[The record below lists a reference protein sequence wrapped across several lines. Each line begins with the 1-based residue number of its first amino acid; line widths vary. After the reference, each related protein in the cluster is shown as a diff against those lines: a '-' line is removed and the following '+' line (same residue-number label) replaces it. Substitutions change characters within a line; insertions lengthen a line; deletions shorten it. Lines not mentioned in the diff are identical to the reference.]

1 MSQTLNSECLYQ
13 DLLITLSEYYNLQLP
28 EVSQR
33 IPYQKL
39 TIPSPIQVTKYQYG
53 EGVIYVDRKDRIYTA
68 TTDEVTNST
77 VLNLFGKRL
86 S

>member
-1 MSQTLNSECLYQ
+1 MSQTLTSEGLYQ

-28 EVSQR
+28 EVSER

-39 TIPSPIQVTKYQYG
+39 ETPSPIQVTKYQYG
-53 EGVIYVDRKDRIYTA
+53 DGVIYVDRQNRIYTA
-68 TTDEVTNST
+68 TTDEVTNAT
-77 VLNLFGKRL
+77 VLNLLGKRL